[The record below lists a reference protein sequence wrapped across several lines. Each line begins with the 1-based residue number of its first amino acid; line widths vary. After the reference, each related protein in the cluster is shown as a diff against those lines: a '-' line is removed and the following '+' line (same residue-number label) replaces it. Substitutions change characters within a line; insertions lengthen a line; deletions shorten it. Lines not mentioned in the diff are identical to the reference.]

1 MRLSMREVIG
11 IQYLR
16 GLAASAVVFNHLSVG
31 FNGPLKTA
39 AAGVDVF
46 FVISG
51 FIMWVT
57 TAGKDFTPQNFM
69 MRRIIRIVP
78 LYWIVTLATS
88 VAVIWKPNFL
98 STHHFNTV
106 DLALSFLFLPA
117 EQHGQ
122 MQLIILQGWTLIF
135 EMLFYIVF
143 ALGLLMRETLRL
155 WVVSGALTGLVLLQP
170 VLQDNFIR
178 FLANPILIE
187 FIAGMILARLWMGN
201 LRLPLWLA
209 LALLIAGLVLF
220 VVADLA
226 LPQLPRVIRWGVPA
240 FMVVT
245 GSVFAERARPLVSI
259 PMLKL
264 LGNAS
269 YSIYLWHVL
278 AIALLQ
284 GILLRL
290 GLSRAAYIAFL
301 TILTIPLSVLL
312 YFLIEKPMSQRLHSM
327 RRLLAR
333 GQQAQLVVQG

>member
-1 MRLSMREVIG
+1 MREVIS

-31 FNGPLKTA
+31 FDGPLKTA

-57 TAGKDFTPQNFM
+57 TAGKEFTPQDFM
-69 MRRIIRIVP
+69 MRRIVRIVP

-88 VAVIWKPNFL
+88 AAVIWKPNFL
-98 STHHFNTV
+98 STHHFNMV
-106 DLALSFLFLPA
+106 DLALSLLFLPT

-135 EMLFYIVF
+135 EMMFYLVF
-143 ALGLLMRETLRL
+143 AMGLLMRETLRL
-155 WVVSGALTGLVLLQP
+155 WVVSGVLIGFVLLRP
-170 VLQDNFIR
+170 VLQDNFMR
-178 FLANPILIE
+178 FLTDPILIE

-220 VVADLA
+220 VLADLA

-240 FMVVT
+240 FMVVA
-245 GSVFAERARPLVSI
+245 GSAFAERARLPMSI
-259 PMLKL
+259 PALNF

-278 AIALLQ
+278 VIALLQ

-290 GLSRAAYIAFL
+290 GVGRTA
-301 TILTIPLSVLL
+301 
-312 YFLIEKPMSQRLHSM
+312 
-327 RRLLAR
+327 
-333 GQQAQLVVQG
+333 

>member
-1 MRLSMREVIG
+1 MREVIS

-31 FNGPLKTA
+31 FDGPLKTA

-57 TAGKDFTPQNFM
+57 TAGQEFRPQNFL

-98 STHHFNTV
+98 STHHFNSG
-106 DLALSFLFLPA
+106 DLALSMLFLPTN
-117 EQHGQ
+117 QHGE

-143 ALGLLMRETLRL
+143 AMGLLMRETLRL
-155 WVVSGALTGLVLLQP
+155 WVISSVLIGLVLLQP
-170 VLQDNFIR
+170 VLHDKFMR

-187 FIAGMILARLWMGN
+187 FIAGMILAKLWMGN
-201 LRLPLWLA
+201 LRLPLYLA
-209 LALLIAGLVLF
+209 LTLLIAGLALF
-220 VVADLA
+220 IVADLA

-240 FMVVT
+240 RLVVG
-245 GSVFAERARPLVSI
+245 GSVFAERARLPVSI
-259 PMLKL
+259 RALKV

-269 YSIYLWHVL
+269 YSVYLCHVL
-278 AIALLQ
+278 VIACLE

-290 GLSRAAYIAFL
+290 GVSRVAYIAL
-301 TILTIPLSVLL
+301 LAILTIPLSALL
-312 YFLIEKPMSQRLHSM
+312 YFLIEKPMTHMLHSM
-327 RRLLAR
+327 RRMLDRGRQARLA
-333 GQQAQLVVQG
+333 VQG